1 MSNDV
6 NTQDGGG
13 QKPKTDDTT
22 GTNGSNSGEV
32 SFTPEQQAK
41 IDKIVGE
48 RLERERKKIE
58 AEQAEA
64 KQKADDEA
72 EQARLAEERKF
83 QELADKHKAKVGEL
97 EPQVASQAETISS
110 YETAVSEILEAE
122 IKAIG
127 DAAKTA
133 VDNLPGD
140 PGPLEK
146 LQWLKANQ
154 ELFKTDKTPAPPP
167 RKTRMGQRYQNQQ
180 QPAAPKPGDEGY
192 RPAVTL

>member
-1 MSNDV
+1 MSDEV
-6 NTQDGGG
+6 NTQDGDG
-13 QKPKTDDTT
+13 QRPDTDDTT
-22 GTNGSNSGEV
+22 GANGSNSGEV

-41 IDKIVGE
+41 IDAIVAD
-48 RLERERKKIE
+48 RLKRERSKIE
-58 AEQAEA
+58 TEQAEA
-64 KQKADDEA
+64 KRKADEAA
-72 EQARLAEERKF
+72 EQTRLEDERKF

-110 YETAVSEILEAE
+110 YETAVTEILEAE

-133 VDNLPGD
+133 VENLPGD

-154 ELFKTDKTPAPPP
+154 ELFKTDKIPAPPP
-167 RKTRMGQRYQNQQ
+167 RRTRIGQRYQDKG
-180 QPAAPKPGDEGY
+180 QPTQPKPGDEGY
-192 RPAVTL
+192 KPVVTL